1 MQTPNITASNEAK
14 NVVIYLLSSI
24 LFTNIL
30 FFIDEGYNSFYWMT
44 KAGNWF
50 AFGIYVFVLFAIQVV
65 INSILANKITNSK
78 ARIVSIVLGLPIALT
93 ILFTILSN

>member
-1 MQTPNITASNEAK
+1 MSTPNITASNEAK

-24 LFTNIL
+24 LFTNFL

-44 KAGNWF
+44 KPANWF
-50 AFGIYVFVLFAIQVV
+50 AFGIYVFVLFTIQLI
-65 INSILANKITNSK
+65 INILLANRIVNKK
-78 ARIVSIVLGLPIALT
+78 ARAVSIILGLPIALT